1 MAKIRQNCNS
11 DVLMNFVHPK
21 GQEIIAILL
30 SVVIRCNGFADDGN
44 VNGWL
49 SSALLLSGL

>member
-1 MAKIRQNCNS
+1 
-11 DVLMNFVHPK
+11 MNFVHPK